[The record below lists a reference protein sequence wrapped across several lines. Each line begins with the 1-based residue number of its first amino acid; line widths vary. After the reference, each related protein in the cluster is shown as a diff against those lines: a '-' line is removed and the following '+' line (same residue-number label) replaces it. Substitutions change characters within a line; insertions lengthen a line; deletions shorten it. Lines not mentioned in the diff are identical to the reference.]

1 MPTPAPCRTHRV
13 SSHHVDQLGQLPLTL
28 TLTLPLAHHVDRL
41 ANHRTHLVRVTG
53 RLRDRARVKVRVE
66 VRARVRVRVMVRAR
80 VRVR

>member
-41 ANHRTHLVRVTG
+41 ANHRTHL
-53 RLRDRARVKVRVE
+53 
-66 VRARVRVRVMVRAR
+66 ARVRVRVRVRVGVGVGVGVRVMVMVR
-80 VRVR
+80 VRVRVR